1 MNLGTKVNF
10 RVLIAVMAGV
20 LVLALLNWNIFTRE
34 RLIENGKIVLLQLAP
49 VDPRS
54 LMQGDYMILN
64 YALTNE
70 LEKQRELKDDGILI
84 LKLDEQ
90 NIARFSRFDD
100 GSAIQDDE
108 VRLRYR
114 VRNNEWRNRVKIA
127 TNAFFFEEGQGEIYE
142 PARYGEFRVDDS
154 GDAILTQLRDEE
166 LKVLGRSA
174 VLN

>member
-1 MNLGTKVNF
+1 MSHGTKVNF
-10 RVLIAVMAGV
+10 RVLIAAMAGV
-20 LVLALLNWNIFTRE
+20 LILALLNWNIFTRE

-70 LEKQRELKDDGILI
+70 LERQRELKDDGIFI

-90 NIARFSRFDD
+90 NIGQFSRFDD
-100 GSAIQDDE
+100 GGAIQDDE

-127 TNAFFFEEGQGEIYE
+127 TNAFFFEEGTGEIYE
-142 PARYGEFRVDDS
+142 PARYGEFRVDES
-154 GDAILTQLRDEE
+154 GDAILTQMRDEA